1 MAAPTLMH
9 EAYLR
14 LIHIYLRHMHACWP
28 AAVPLQVIIHSPFLM
43 CATACCLQTACILTV
58 DVHCEATSF
67 ECVVVQLKGQEGEAV
82 RPCQSFQRLQTHTQ
96 THSAPVIE
104 DIDWAIKCYQGLS

>member
-1 MAAPTLMH
+1 MLARSCSAAGNHTLTVSNVKQH
-9 EAYLR
+9 GKCHRVL
-14 LIHIYLRHMHACWP
+14 
-28 AAVPLQVIIHSPFLM
+28 
-43 CATACCLQTACILTV
+43 CLQTACILTV

-67 ECVVVQLKGQEGEAV
+67 ECVVVQLKSQEGEAV